1 MLQIRQSF
9 FETNSSSVHALIIS
23 KTEGCRLPS
32 TVNLSED
39 SDHGDIIRA
48 WVRSLN
54 NERAEKLI
62 NWLYSHGVD
71 EIIYNG
77 SNATIIS
84 CIKSCKLHPKDVNP
98 EDIAYKFNDIALTN
112 FICDNIHDE
121 YEGHDDYLYC
131 QLDTDEFTWYTTW
144 SEH

>member
-1 MLQIRQSF
+1 MLQIRYGQ

-39 SDHGDIIRA
+39 SDYGDILRT

-54 NERAEKLI
+54 NERAEKLV

-77 SNATIIS
+77 SNGTIIS
-84 CIKSCKLHPKDVNP
+84 CIQSCKSNPREVNAA
-98 EDIAYKFNDIALTN
+98 DIEYKFNDIALTN
-112 FICDNIHDE
+112 FICNNIYDH

-131 QLDTDEFTWYTTW
+131 RLDSDEFAWHITW

>member
-39 SDHGDIIRA
+39 SDHGDILRA
-48 WVRSLN
+48 WVRSLK
-54 NERAEKLI
+54 NEKAKNLI

-77 SNATIIS
+77 SNEAIAS
-84 CIKSCKLHPKDVNP
+84 YIKSCKLHPIDANP
-98 EDIAYKFNDIALTN
+98 EDIAYRFNDIALIN
-112 FICDNIHDE
+112 FICGNIYKE
-121 YEGHDDYLYC
+121 YDGHDDYLYD
-131 QLDTDEFTWYTTW
+131 QLDTDEYAWYITW